1 VTAPG
6 RPGADPA
13 VLARLVALL
22 GVTAAERWTWRGA
35 TVILYATGPGGV
47 TSGVLHHMQDAGWAV
62 PRAALY
68 QLAAAHLGQQALPP
82 PAAPAP
88 GPAAAGEAMAAF
100 CAAWE
105 SAGPDAPS
113 WCAGWGAHEVAAHVT
128 AVAAEQADLIE
139 EHLAGQPARATRSR
153 EEREPAYRALPGAA
167 LRTRLRAEFARFE
180 QAAAALGDHDTI
192 TCDGRA
198 MNARQLRTHAA
209 SEAALHRW
217 DLAGSDPVSVRLLSR
232 PDLTRHALAVFTAI
246 PHLPEARRWTHPSSA
261 ARPVRLRSPGQPDI
275 VITPGTGVSLHP
287 AAPTGPVITLAAH
300 ERLLLLW
307 GRHPQRLRDPRNPP
321 ETPGDLLERLAASE
335 HGLSAFL

>member
-1 VTAPG
+1 VSPAAP
-6 RPGADPA
+6 
-13 VLARLVALL
+13 ARLVALL
-22 GVTAAERWTWRGA
+22 GVTAPQLWTWRGA
-35 TVILYATGPGGV
+35 TVILYATGPRRRHQRGAAP
-47 TSGVLHHMQDAGWAV
+47 HARRRWAV

-82 PAAPAP
+82 PAPPAP
-88 GPAAAGEAMAAF
+88 GPAAGEAMAAF

-113 WCAGWGAHEVAAHVT
+113 RCAGWGAHEVAAHVT
-128 AVAAEQADLIE
+128 ATVAGQADLIA
-139 EHLAGQPARATRSR
+139 EHLAGQPARATWSP

-167 LRTRLRAEFARFE
+167 LRTRLRAEIARFE

-192 TCDGRA
+192 TRTGWA

-217 DLAGSDPVSVRLLSR
+217 DLAGSDPVSVQLLSR
-232 PDLTRHALAVFTAI
+232 TDLTRHALAVFTAI
-246 PHLPEARRWTHPSSA
+246 PHLPEARRWTHLSSA
-261 ARPVRLRSPGQPDI
+261 TRPVRLRSPGQPDI
-275 VITPGTGVSLHP
+275 VITPGTGLSPHP
-287 AAPTGPVITLAAH
+287 AAATGPVITLAAH

-307 GRHPQRLRDPRNPP
+307 GRHPHRLRDPRNPH

-335 HGLSAFL
+335 YGSSAQNEDPPGR